1 MQERTIATERA
12 EKEPTAAPA
21 PTGAHG
27 TLLALARSA
36 GNAGFQR
43 AVLARAPSYATAAPY
58 DTVGELLTAI
68 GGPEPQAPYTSEK
81 YQRAVK
87 FLEVAGYDQIQEV
100 FRGLEQRG
108 GFTRLLDWL
117 PFAEGVNWKRIKLA
131 MLAWKDRNRSSRA
144 MFEIT
149 HRKEIADLSALDRET
164 FVDWLGLENADVT
177 RMKGTAGF
185 QSLSQAEQDRLMVYV
200 GGSTSV
206 SDAAPGELKKLLD
219 DPKSKL
225 DQGAT
230 FTKFLKDQKGLSQL
244 VGPISDPRLPDWEEL
259 EGPTEVK
266 NFKFRSGRAD
276 ALRYVATIGAVQESK
291 ITIVLPKAPP
301 AASTGLFIPTVDEVV
316 DMISRGP
323 EQVRRMVKEVHVN
336 PGRNPDDAYW
346 ARQPGYRNPNF
357 RSYMTA
363 GAEGIVNVYPSPNA
377 HRADF
382 ARKSLAHESGHTVS
396 KQLWGENTNSQK
408 WKPWRDAMKSDGISP
423 STYSRSSPNEDFA
436 ESWALFMEVRGKP
449 REEELRLL
457 FPARWAILATL
468 H

>member
-1 MQERTIATERA
+1 MRERTSEATQA
-12 EKEPTAAPA
+12 EPEARSAPA
-21 PTGAHG
+21 TSPHG
-27 TLLALARSA
+27 SLLALARSA

-43 AVLARAPSYATAAPY
+43 AVLARAPSYATATAY
-58 DTVGELLTAI
+58 DTVGELLAAI
-68 GGPEPQAPYTSEK
+68 GGPEPKAPYTSEK

-87 FLEVAGYDQIQEV
+87 FLEVAGYDQFQEV

-149 HRKEIADLSALDRET
+149 HRKEIAELNVLDREI
-164 FVDWLGLENADVT
+164 FLDWLGQENADVT
-177 RMKGTAGF
+177 RMRATAGF
-185 QSLSQAEQDRLMVYV
+185 QSLTQAEQDRLMVYV

-206 SDAAPGELKKLLD
+206 SAAAPGELKTLLD

-230 FTKFLKDQKGLSQL
+230 FTKFMKAQKGLSQL
-244 VGPISDPRLPDWEEL
+244 IRATPELRLPQWEEL

-266 NFKFRSGRAD
+266 NFKYASGRAD
-276 ALRYVATIGAVQESK
+276 ALRYVAKIGAVNAS
-291 ITIVLPKAPP
+291 TIPIYLPKNPP
-301 AASTGLFIPTVDEVV
+301 AAGSGLFLPTVHEVV
-316 DMISRGP
+316 DIISRGA
-323 EQVRRMVKEVHVN
+323 EQVRRVIKEVHVN
-336 PGRNPDDAYW
+336 PGRNPSDAYW
-346 ARQPGYRNPNF
+346 ATQPGYADPNF

-363 GAEGIVNVYPSPNA
+363 GADGIVDIYPSTSAHNA
-377 HRADF
+377 EVGRT
-382 ARKSLAHESGHTVS
+382 SIAHESGHTVS
-396 KQLWGENTNSQK
+396 QQLWGTNTSNNK
-408 WKPWRDAMKSDGISP
+408 WKPWRDAMKSDAMTP
-423 STYSRSSPNEDFA
+423 STYAKSSADEDFA

-449 REEELRLL
+449 REEEFRLL